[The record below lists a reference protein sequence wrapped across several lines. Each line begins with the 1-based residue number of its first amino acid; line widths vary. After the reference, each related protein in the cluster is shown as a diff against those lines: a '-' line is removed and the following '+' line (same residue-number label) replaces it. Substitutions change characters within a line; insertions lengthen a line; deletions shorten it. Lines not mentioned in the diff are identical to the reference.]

1 MRSLNRNGRILMT
14 CKELEGLATEYLEEA
29 LPSSRRLDFE
39 AHLKTCPA
47 CQKYLG
53 EMRALIE
60 ASHRLGGRL
69 NDSWQARAAQTQ
81 EGFFDTVQVRA
92 LDRPR
97 GLRMLHPKLAPVA
110 LLVVAFAV
118 LGGLWL
124 YHRPPQ
130 IITKDLTID
139 LSHWE
144 TLRGEEQPV
153 HQPVQLERARL
164 NLTILLPLGEEPGDY
179 EVAVQRD
186 GTTLVD
192 AKTEGKFE
200 NHITTL
206 HLFLDCSHL
215 KSGPYD
221 LTVRKAH
228 WSRQEFPAV
237 VH

>member
-1 MRSLNRNGRILMT
+1 MRSRHRNGQILMT
-14 CKELEGLATEYLEEA
+14 CKQLEGLATEYLEGT
-29 LPSSRRLDFE
+29 LSSSRRQEFE

-53 EMRALIE
+53 EMRAVIE

-69 NDSWQARAAQTQ
+69 NDSWQDRAAQTQ
-81 EGFFDTVQVRA
+81 EGFFDTLQARA

-97 GLRMLHPKLAPVA
+97 GLRTLFPKLAPVA
-110 LLVVAFAV
+110 VLVVAFAV

-124 YHRPPQ
+124 YQRPTQ

-164 NLTILLPLGEEPGDY
+164 NLTIRLPIGEEPGDY

-186 GTTLVD
+186 GAALVA

-200 NHITTL
+200 DHITTL

-215 KSGPYD
+215 RSGAYV
-221 LTVRKAH
+221 LAIRH
-228 WSRQEFPAV
+228 SQWSWQEFPAV